1 MLTNERL
8 GRLAFSSIA
17 AVMGGIVLLDIC
29 GNPLRAM
36 LLWLLYVVVCAV
48 LLNSE
53 RGEPAKII
61 RKLAMLPALIPL
73 LVLSY
78 PAIFLD
84 EGVCFSGVRLTGKD
98 WKFIAGFCMF
108 LASVSWAG
116 IALFAFCRNRIL
128 EVIKASAKPSAVT
141 KLKTID
147 AALRASITIVGS
159 LGLLYLAIVGR
170 DADSELESSKYPKG
184 IQAKDVASETAL
196 PPEQ

>member
-17 AVMGGIVLLDIC
+17 AVIGGIVLLDIC
-29 GNPLRAM
+29 GKPLRAM
-36 LLWLLYVVVCAV
+36 LLWLVYVVVCAV

-53 RGEPAKII
+53 RGEPAKVIT
-61 RKLAMLPALIPL
+61 RLAILPALIPL

-78 PAIFLD
+78 PAIFLE

-98 WKFIAGFCMF
+98 WKFIAGFCIF
-108 LASVSWAG
+108 LASASWAG
-116 IALFAFCRNRIL
+116 ITLFAFCRNRIL
-128 EVIKASAKPSAVT
+128 EVLTAGAKQSTVT

-147 AALRASITIVGS
+147 AALRASIAIVGS
-159 LGLLYLAIVGR
+159 LSLLYLAVVGR
-170 DADSELESSKYPKG
+170 DADSELESAKYRKG

-196 PPEQ
+196 PSDQ